1 MHKYLRAIGFSELKT
16 RKDFEQLIE
25 YIITNADSKTYVEKD
40 ALCVLTEYRKF
51 FGDNMGIIVNGE
63 YDADNKFYFNYAFPY
78 LYGDGITSE
87 EDITIE
93 RHAEKESYA
102 GVCDD
107 IKVGVILIFYLLN
120 CISYMRAEKAGL
132 LPLKGTTLT
141 LSALSCEGMIMMPI
155 VKNES
160 DKERIK
166 KVSNNRNKLI
176 AAARNGDEEAIE
188 SLTLEDMDTYTVIS
202 RKIHKEDV
210 FSLVDSYFM
219 PYGVESDKYSI
230 LGEIL
235 DCKSVTNIYTMEEV
249 YQLTI
254 DCNELIFNIC
264 INKKDLLGEPMA
276 GRRFKGNIWLQG
288 MVNFPEFSSN

>member
-16 RKDFEQLIE
+16 RKDFEQLTE
-25 YIITNADSKTYVEKD
+25 YIIQNAESKTYVEKD
-40 ALCVLTEYRKF
+40 SSYVLTEYRKS
-51 FGDNMGIIVNGE
+51 FGDNMGIIINGE
-63 YDADNKFYFNYAFPY
+63 YDAENKFYFNYAFPY
-78 LYGDGITSE
+78 LNGDGITSE

-107 IKVGVILIFYLLN
+107 IKVGVILIFYLQN
-120 CISYMRAEKAGL
+120 CISYMRTEKAGL

-141 LSALSCEGMIMMPI
+141 LSALSCDGMIMMPI
-155 VKNES
+155 VKNENE
-160 DKERIK
+160 KERIK

-176 AAARNGDEEAIE
+176 AAARNGDEDAIE

-235 DCKSVTNIYTMEEV
+235 DVRTVMNSYTQEEV
-249 YQLTI
+249 YQLTL
-254 DCNELIFNIC
+254 DCNELIFDIC
-264 INKKDLLGEPMA
+264 INKKDLLGEPKE

-288 MVNFPEFSSN
+288 NVNFPDFPPN

>member
-1 MHKYLRAIGFSELKT
+1 LHKYLRAIGFSELKT
-16 RKDFEQLIE
+16 RKDFEQLTE
-25 YIITNADSKTYVEKD
+25 YIIQNAESKTYVEKD
-40 ALCVLTEYRKF
+40 SSYVLTEYRKS

-63 YDADNKFYFNYAFPY
+63 YDAENKFYFNYAFPY
-78 LYGDGITSE
+78 LNGDGITSE

-107 IKVGVILIFYLLN
+107 IKVGVILIFYLQN
-120 CISYMRAEKAGL
+120 CISYMRTEKAGL

-141 LSALSCEGMIMMPI
+141 LSALSCDGMIMMPI
-155 VKNES
+155 VKNENE
-160 DKERIK
+160 KERIK

-176 AAARNGDEEAIE
+176 AAARNGDEDAIE

-235 DCKSVTNIYTMEEV
+235 DVRTVMNSYTQEEV
-249 YQLTI
+249 YQLTL
-254 DCNELIFNIC
+254 DCNELIFDIC
-264 INKKDLLGEPMA
+264 INKKDLLGEPKE

-288 MVNFPEFSSN
+288 NVNFPDFPPN

>member
-40 ALCVLTEYRKF
+40 ALCVLTEYRKL

>member
-16 RKDFEQLIE
+16 RKDFEQLTE
-25 YIITNADSKTYVEKD
+25 YIIQNAESKTYVEKD
-40 ALCVLTEYRKF
+40 SSYVLTEYRKY

-63 YDADNKFYFNYAFPY
+63 YDAENKFYFNYAFPY
-78 LYGDGITSE
+78 LNGDGITSE

-107 IKVGVILIFYLLN
+107 IKVGVILIFYLQN
-120 CISYMRAEKAGL
+120 CISYMRTEKAGL

-141 LSALSCEGMIMMPI
+141 LSALSCDGMIMMPI
-155 VKNES
+155 VKNENE
-160 DKERIK
+160 KERIK

-176 AAARNGDEEAIE
+176 AAARNGDEDAIE

-235 DCKSVTNIYTMEEV
+235 DVRTVMNSYTQEEV
-249 YQLTI
+249 YQLTL
-254 DCNELIFNIC
+254 DCNELIFDIC
-264 INKKDLLGEPMA
+264 INKKDLLGEPKE

-288 MVNFPEFSSN
+288 NVNFPDFPPN

>member
-40 ALCVLTEYRKF
+40 SSYVLTEYRKF

-107 IKVGVILIFYLLN
+107 IKVGVILIFYLQN

-155 VKNES
+155 VKNEN

-166 KVSNNRNKLI
+166 EVSNNRNKLI

-235 DCKSVTNIYTMEEV
+235 ECKSVTNIYTMEEV

-264 INKKDLLGEPMA
+264 INKKDLLGEPMT

-288 MVNFPEFSSN
+288 MVNFPEFSPN

>member
-1 MHKYLRAIGFSELKT
+1 MHKYLRTIGFSELKT
-16 RKDFEQLIE
+16 RKDFEQLTE
-25 YIITNADSKTYVEKD
+25 YIIQNAESKTYVEKD
-40 ALCVLTEYRKF
+40 SSYVLTEYRKS

-63 YDADNKFYFNYAFPY
+63 YDAENKFYFNYAFPY
-78 LYGDGITSE
+78 LNGDGITSE

-107 IKVGVILIFYLLN
+107 IKVGVILIFYLQN
-120 CISYMRAEKAGL
+120 CISYMRTEKAGL

-141 LSALSCEGMIMMPI
+141 LSALSCDGMIMMPI
-155 VKNES
+155 VKNENE
-160 DKERIK
+160 KERIK

-176 AAARNGDEEAIE
+176 AAARNGDEDAIE

-235 DCKSVTNIYTMEEV
+235 DVRTVMNSYTQEEV
-249 YQLTI
+249 YQLTL
-254 DCNELIFNIC
+254 DCNELIFDIC
-264 INKKDLLGEPMA
+264 INKKDLLGEPKE

-288 MVNFPEFSSN
+288 NVNFPDFPPN

>member
-16 RKDFEQLIE
+16 RKDFEQLTE
-25 YIITNADSKTYVEKD
+25 YIIQNAESKTYVEKD
-40 ALCVLTEYRKF
+40 SSYVLTEYRKS

-63 YDADNKFYFNYAFPY
+63 YDAENKFYFNYAFPY
-78 LYGDGITSE
+78 LNGDGITSE

-107 IKVGVILIFYLLN
+107 IKVGVILIFYLQN
-120 CISYMRAEKAGL
+120 CISYMRTEKAGL

-141 LSALSCEGMIMMPI
+141 LSALSCDGMIMMPI
-155 VKNES
+155 VKNENE
-160 DKERIK
+160 KERIK

-176 AAARNGDEEAIE
+176 AAARNGDEDAIE

-235 DCKSVTNIYTMEEV
+235 DVRTVMNSYTQEEV
-249 YQLTI
+249 YQLTL
-254 DCNELIFNIC
+254 DCNELIFDIC
-264 INKKDLLGEPMA
+264 INKKDLLGEPKE

-288 MVNFPEFSSN
+288 NVNFPDFPPN

>member
-16 RKDFEQLIE
+16 RKDFEQLTE
-25 YIITNADSKTYVEKD
+25 YIIQNAESKTYVEKD
-40 ALCVLTEYRKF
+40 SSYVLTEYRKS

-63 YDADNKFYFNYAFPY
+63 YDDENKFYFNYAFPY
-78 LYGDGITSE
+78 LNGDGITSE

-107 IKVGVILIFYLLN
+107 IKVGVILIFYLQN
-120 CISYMRAEKAGL
+120 CISYMRTEKAGL

-141 LSALSCEGMIMMPI
+141 LSALSCDGMIMMPI
-155 VKNES
+155 VKNENE
-160 DKERIK
+160 KERIK

-176 AAARNGDEEAIE
+176 AAARNGDEDAIE

-235 DCKSVTNIYTMEEV
+235 DVRTVMNSYTQEEV
-249 YQLTI
+249 YQLTL
-254 DCNELIFNIC
+254 DCNELIFDIC
-264 INKKDLLGEPMA
+264 INKKDLLGEPKE

-288 MVNFPEFSSN
+288 NVNFPDFPPN

>member
-16 RKDFEQLIE
+16 RKDFEQLTE
-25 YIITNADSKTYVEKD
+25 YIIQNAESKTYVEKD
-40 ALCVLTEYRKF
+40 SSYVLTEYRKS

-63 YDADNKFYFNYAFPY
+63 YDAENKFYFNYAFPY
-78 LYGDGITSE
+78 LNGDGITSE

-107 IKVGVILIFYLLN
+107 IKVGVILIFYLQN
-120 CISYMRAEKAGL
+120 CISYMRTEKAGL

-141 LSALSCEGMIMMPI
+141 LSALSCDGMIMMPI
-155 VKNES
+155 VKNENE
-160 DKERIK
+160 KERIK

-176 AAARNGDEEAIE
+176 AAARNGDEDAIE

-235 DCKSVTNIYTMEEV
+235 DVRTVMNSYTQEEV
-249 YQLTI
+249 YQLTL
-254 DCNELIFNIC
+254 DCNELVFDIC
-264 INKKDLLGEPMA
+264 INKKDLLGEPKE

-288 MVNFPEFSSN
+288 NVNFPDFPPN